1 MSELTVDLLVANI
14 LNSMSQNLDDE
25 QLQQLKDQLY
35 IQLHD
40 VDLIPKR
47 YDIVAQL
54 KDSDIEKLKYFATS
68 LKIAN
73 RSEGTIKRYLEA
85 ARKLRIFIGKDFA
98 DITSVDIKYF
108 IAIEQQNHTWK
119 DTTIQN
125 NIQYLRAF
133 YSFLKRE
140 EMIEKNPMDK
150 IVPVK
155 LEQTI
160 KKAFNSGEME
170 LLRLAC
176 RSKTREAALIEFLYA
191 TGIRV
196 SELIKLKWNDLD
208 MQHLNFYV
216 LGKGNKEREVP
227 FSEKA
232 GFYLLRYMDERMTK
246 EHRTKEE
253 MMQRPVFVNAK
264 RSPETGDFEALS
276 IGGIRHIL
284 HEIGDEAGVEEI
296 YPHKFR
302 RTFATDAIN
311 HGMQLEH
318 LSVLMGHSKYDTT
331 MIYAHIKSTTI
342 EQAYRECCE

>member
-140 EMIEKNPMDK
+140 EMIEKILWIRSSRLSWNRQ
-150 IVPVK
+150 
-155 LEQTI
+155 LRR
-160 KKAFNSGEME
+160 
-170 LLRLAC
+170 LLTPA
-176 RSKTREAALIEFLYA
+176 
-191 TGIRV
+191 
-196 SELIKLKWNDLD
+196 KWNCYGLRVEVKPEK
-208 MQHLNFYV
+208 QHLLNFSM
-216 LGKGNKEREVP
+216 L
-227 FSEKA
+227 
-232 GFYLLRYMDERMTK
+232 
-246 EHRTKEE
+246 
-253 MMQRPVFVNAK
+253 
-264 RSPETGDFEALS
+264 PE
-276 IGGIRHIL
+276 
-284 HEIGDEAGVEEI
+284 
-296 YPHKFR
+296 
-302 RTFATDAIN
+302 
-311 HGMQLEH
+311 
-318 LSVLMGHSKYDTT
+318 
-331 MIYAHIKSTTI
+331 
-342 EQAYRECCE
+342 